1 MADEINLSCLDQID
15 IPSLSISSLKILN
28 LSHNRIK
35 DARQISHLKTLE
47 ELNLSSNEIENISYL
62 NELTKLRVLDISY
75 NVICRIDSQY
85 CLNSNLDLHTL
96 TVRGNPFIWNHM
108 RYEIKIKA
116 LVDSLQIID
125 DQEMDKIMLSQVED
139 EESIV
144 LDNDYL
150 LCRFKSMIDIHSGV
164 TEWRRIITKLELNHC
179 KIAKIGDQGLMP
191 NLKLL
196 SLKGNYISE
205 INGLDLLSNL
215 EELNLEDNK
224 LKEVK
229 CIENLIELQKL
240 ELGGNRIVTIIN
252 CFTLQ
257 DKLTHL
263 SLEHNQII
271 SLEYLSPLVQ
281 LLELYIGEN
290 QITDIKEIRH
300 LANLEKLIVVDLW
313 GNPICKDFD
322 YRLFVIYH
330 IKDVKVL
337 DGISISQSEYE
348 EAKEAFTGRLSEEL
362 LQVKL
367 AGKDFS
373 KIEVMDQTNSSL
385 RDFNEIFNTK
395 KFPNCSEL
403 NLEGNFFSSFR
414 CFGFMPNLKILI
426 MRNNRLQDI
435 DATFDN
441 VMEKQ
446 MLNNNTN
453 PSISNGLGALIKLE
467 VLDISKNK
475 IKTLEA
481 LSNYPLSELHIL
493 KVSKNMIKN
502 IEGVRHLTNLR
513 DLDFSSNRIRTIEP
527 HSFHHTMKLKYLCL
541 DENLIR
547 NFSNLAILPR
557 LQHLFVRYNKISEYS
572 EIGRLSDITTLRE
585 LEISSNPQS
594 RKLGYRFNV
603 IQRIPSLIYLDGREI
618 TSEER
623 RRIELAMQQEISKWQ
638 MAKPPQGH
646 KVMVK
651 MSNITFDEMLR
662 L

>member
-1 MADEINLSCLDQID
+1 M
-15 IPSLSISSLKILN
+15 
-28 LSHNRIK
+28 
-35 DARQISHLKTLE
+35 
-47 ELNLSSNEIENISYL
+47 
-62 NELTKLRVLDISY
+62 
-75 NVICRIDSQY
+75 
-85 CLNSNLDLHTL
+85 
-96 TVRGNPFIWNHM
+96 
-108 RYEIKIKA
+108 
-116 LVDSLQIID
+116 
-125 DQEMDKIMLSQVED
+125 
-139 EESIV
+139 
-144 LDNDYL
+144 
-150 LCRFKSMIDIHSGV
+150 
-164 TEWRRIITKLELNHC
+164 
-179 KIAKIGDQGLMP
+179 
-191 NLKLL
+191 
-196 SLKGNYISE
+196 
-205 INGLDLLSNL
+205 
-215 EELNLEDNK
+215 
-224 LKEVK
+224 
-229 CIENLIELQKL
+229 
-240 ELGGNRIVTIIN
+240 
-252 CFTLQ
+252 
-257 DKLTHL
+257 
-263 SLEHNQII
+263 
-271 SLEYLSPLVQ
+271 EYLSPLVQ

-367 AGKDFS
+367 AGKDFA
-373 KIEVMDQTNSSL
+373 KIEVMDLTNSSL

-426 MRNNRLQDI
+426 MRNNRLQDFECNFENAM
-435 DATFDN
+435 D
-441 VMEKQ
+441 KQ
-446 MLNNNTN
+446 LSNKD
-453 PSISNGLGALIKLE
+453 SISITSGLGALIKLE

-475 IKTLEA
+475 IKSLDS
-481 LSNYPLSELHIL
+481 LSNYPLTELHIL

-585 LEISSNPQS
+585 LEISSNPLS

-638 MAKPPQGH
+638 MAKAPQGH

-651 MSNITFDEMLR
+651 MSNITFDEMLPSHHSANIYKR
-662 L
+662 NN